1 MLLREQDVARSRLYR
16 HRLRQSIPAS
26 ILLVPHF
33 YALTRLH
40 KIKINLHVENSFG
53 AASRIRNE
61 DSRLLTNRNLKKL
74 LYSSPNLPLS
84 WLSRIR
90 LRTHLRRSPLRP
102 LATRRRLPQRNQS
115 SPASPRC
122 ISRADL
128 RKLLFGDRTAGR
140 VRYSRETLLPNSNT

>member
-1 MLLREQDVARSRLYR
+1 MLLREQNVARSRLYR
-16 HRLRQSIPAS
+16 RRLRRSINAS
-26 ILLVPHF
+26 TLLVPHF
-33 YALTRLH
+33 HALTELQKLIISKRFEKFLWCCLANPQRRFA
-40 KIKINLHVENSFG
+40 IINKPKF
-53 AASRIRNE
+53 
-61 DSRLLTNRNLKKL
+61 KKL

-128 RKLLFGDRTAGR
+128 RKLAWGRTAGR
-140 VRYSRETLLPNSNT
+140 VQYSRARLLRSSST